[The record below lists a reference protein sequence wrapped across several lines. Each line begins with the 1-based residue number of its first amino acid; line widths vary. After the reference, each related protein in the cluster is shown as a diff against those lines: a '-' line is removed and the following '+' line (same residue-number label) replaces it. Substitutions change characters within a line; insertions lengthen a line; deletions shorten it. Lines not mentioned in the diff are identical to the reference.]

1 MPLQSEPLRDHW
13 TSGPPFAPGSAARAA
28 IAFCGRATQ
37 DLLFLYPTPKRNQ
50 SIFYATWTIATKQ
63 PVHPSVNAVQ
73 SDNGRPAMTTDSGLS
88 LLVRGQVKRYPL

>member
-50 SIFYATWTIATKQ
+50 SIFYATRTILPARLFTRRLMQ
-63 PVHPSVNAVQ
+63 CNRTTA
-73 SDNGRPAMTTDSGLS
+73 GR
-88 LLVRGQVKRYPL
+88 R